1 MTDTLSLLQ
10 LDALP
15 DKEFLSLF
23 SGGTA
28 LRGLILSL
36 GQKACGEENAQSV
49 NLAPEKEAAS

>member
-1 MTDTLSLLQ
+1 MTGDLSLSQ
-10 LDALP
+10 LDALS
-15 DKEFLSLF
+15 DEAFVSLF
-23 SGGTA
+23 LGGTA